1 MASSY
6 NYTQHQVEEFSCSWT
21 ISNFSFADDENGAS
35 LTSSTFSDASGR
47 LKWALQ
53 LYPNGVDS
61 VQEGYVSCFAVLVSA
76 PEAGVRAC
84 ARLVLL
90 NAEGQEAMVI
100 ENNYYT
106 RVYEGDQIGSELFSR
121 NDVLDDASGLLQDD
135 KLTLTCKITVEKD
148 PEISTAQ
155 VKEPDSSLAF
165 ELGELWEESL
175 LTDCTLCVAGQEFKA
190 HKSILAVRCP
200 VFRAMFLQDTK
211 EQQTNRVE
219 IKEMEPDVL
228 KEILTYIYSGKAPNI
243 RQMAAKLL
251 AAADMYLLD
260 RLKSM
265 CEDTLCSSLTVDNAA
280 ETLIL
285 GDLHQAQ
292 HTKNDA
298 VTFINVNAEE
308 VTKTDG
314 WTTLTDDHPH
324 LITDLYQSLV
334 SAGEPPAKR
343 QRRF

>member
-1 MASSY
+1 MKYVSCS
-6 NYTQHQVEEFSCSWT
+6 QHQVEEFSCSWT

-47 LKWALQ
+47 LKWTLQ

-61 VQEGYVSCFAVLVSA
+61 VQEGYVSYFAVLVSA

-90 NAEGQEAMVI
+90 NAEGQEAKVTG
-100 ENNYYT
+100 E
-106 RVYEGDQIGSELFSR
+106 RVFLHLSALICIDFILFSR

-135 KLTLTCKITVEKD
+135 KLTLTCKVSITGCL
-148 PEISTAQ
+148 ISTAQ

-190 HKSILAVRCP
+190 HKSILAGNTSSSTSSNIHTH
-200 VFRAMFLQDTK
+200 MHTLENLQTD
-211 EQQTNRVE
+211 NRVE

-243 RQMAAKLL
+243 RHMAAKLL
-251 AAADMYLLD
+251 AAADMVAL
-260 RLKSM
+260 
-265 CEDTLCSSLTVDNAA
+265 
-280 ETLIL
+280 
-285 GDLHQAQ
+285 
-292 HTKNDA
+292 
-298 VTFINVNAEE
+298 
-308 VTKTDG
+308 
-314 WTTLTDDHPH
+314 TLTH
-324 LITDLYQSLV
+324 Y
-334 SAGEPPAKR
+334 
-343 QRRF
+343 

>member
-1 MASSY
+1 EKRKIPKKSL
-6 NYTQHQVEEFSCSWT
+6 EEFSCSWT

-90 NAEGQEAMVI
+90 NAEGQEAKVI
-100 ENNYYT
+100 GE
-106 RVYEGDQIGSELFSR
+106 RVFLHLSALICIDFIDDR

-135 KLTLTCKITVEKD
+135 KLTLTCKVSITGCL
-148 PEISTAQ
+148 ISTAQ

-190 HKSILAVRCP
+190 HKSILAGN
-200 VFRAMFLQDTK
+200 TSSTTSSNK
-211 EQQTNRVE
+211 HTHNRVE

-251 AAADMYLLD
+251 AAADM
-260 RLKSM
+260 
-265 CEDTLCSSLTVDNAA
+265 VAP
-280 ETLIL
+280 
-285 GDLHQAQ
+285 
-292 HTKNDA
+292 
-298 VTFINVNAEE
+298 
-308 VTKTDG
+308 
-314 WTTLTDDHPH
+314 TLTH
-324 LITDLYQSLV
+324 Y
-334 SAGEPPAKR
+334 
-343 QRRF
+343 

>member
-1 MASSY
+1 SASSEKIHSSEDLQSSRMASSY
-6 NYTQHQVEEFSCSWT
+6 NYTQVCVKFSCSWT

-135 KLTLTCKITVEKD
+135 KLTLTCKVSITGCLV
-148 PEISTAQ
+148 ISTAQ

-190 HKSILAVRCP
+190 HKSILSRT
-200 VFRAMFLQDTK
+200 RL
-211 EQQTNRVE
+211 
-219 IKEMEPDVL
+219 ISEMEPDVL